1 MILSD
6 PVPFAYRG
14 KPALMCVVRN
24 NGYCWGEMRCGA
36 ERYSVTTRADQYE
49 RTDAEAAEA
58 FIRRTRVPT
67 YKPEK
72 SLLVTP

>member
-6 PVPFAYRG
+6 PVPFAWRG

-24 NGYCWGEMRCGA
+24 NGHCWGEMRCGA
-36 ERYSVTTRADQYE
+36 DRFSVTTARDQYE

-58 FIRRTRVPT
+58 FIRRTRVAT
-67 YKPEK
+67 FKPEP
-72 SLLVTP
+72 SLLVS